1 MMEKIKHIK
10 IHQEFYKTFE
20 RYKLHRDCCKSK
32 ESLFESKAV
41 KMECFN

>member
-20 RYKLHRDCCKSK
+20 RYKLQGAKKVYLSPRQLKWSALIRFYC
-32 ESLFESKAV
+32 
-41 KMECFN
+41 